1 MTTTEGIES
10 IQRTARLAG
19 FLYLLLLPLGI
30 FGLIYVRTALV
41 VPEDAAATAINL
53 AASMDIY
60 RFSILAALL
69 IPVVNMSVVLALYRL
84 LKVVNR
90 RIALL
95 MVILILL
102 GAPIAMLS
110 EVFQLAVL
118 TIVDGTDYLAVFDT
132 AQLNALVAFL
142 LGMHDDG
149 VRIASIF
156 WGLWLFPLGYLVFKS
171 SFLPRIL
178 GFLLILGCFGYLI
191 DFLIPFVFPDTAATV
206 SQFTFIGELVF
217 PLWLLIKGVNI
228 EKWRELSASLPDN
241 TKKQTA

>member
-1 MTTTEGIES
+1 MPINERTKS
-10 IQRTARLAG
+10 IQKTARLAG

-41 VPEDAAATAINL
+41 VPEDITATANNL
-53 AASMDIY
+53 ATSILIY

-69 IPVVNMSVVLALYRL
+69 IPIVNLSVVLTLYQL

-90 RIALL
+90 NMASL
-95 MVILILL
+95 MVIFILL

-118 TIVDGTDYLAVFDT
+118 TIVSGTDYLAVFDT
-132 AQLNALVAFL
+132 AQLNAQVAFL

-171 SFLPRIL
+171 GFLPKIL
-178 GFLLILGCFGYLI
+178 GLLLIVGCFGYLI
-191 DFLIPFVFPDTAATV
+191 DFLIPFFFPHIAVTV
-206 SQFTFIGELVF
+206 SQFTFIGELAF
-217 PLWLLIKGVNI
+217 PLWLLIKGVNM
-228 EKWRELSASLPDN
+228 EKWQKLLSSLPGN
-241 TKKQTA
+241 P